1 MQVMRPR
8 KMWLRCFDKSFY
20 ACMKIISS
28 AIIISL
34 MPGMFIIGCL
44 GLIFVC
50 IVNIGEFLE
59 LV

>member
-1 MQVMRPR
+1 
-8 KMWLRCFDKSFY
+8 Y